1 MKTESE
7 ILILINKMP
16 SHPVCEIKSYDTGTL
31 YVMEPLSA
39 ASIPTTSLDWLDMW
53 AELLYPR

>member
-39 ASIPTTSLDWLDMW
+39 ASIPTTSQD
-53 AELLYPR
+53 